1 MSAAVSH
8 VDVDMN
14 RRELPRFNDYVAE
27 LNVVL
32 GLVERRVGAK
42 EAALRRGASARS
54 KLN

>member
-42 EAALRRGASARS
+42 EAALRRESEKKAF
-54 KLN
+54 